1 MRKFLAP
8 CWPRV
13 TAESRVAEEGA
24 QPLNVINIRDNSN
37 NCSSTDQISR
47 LNRELCLWTG
57 SSASCQQ
64 WLQSGSSVSS
74 WRLVCSFP
82 EHTWRPNRWHIP
94 SLMFY
99 GWAGLDVFYL
109 NFILTSSLV
118 MNWAS
123 VSFTLWHNAVSKHA
137 GAFLWLH
144 RINRGPFGERDGMS
158 QRSGPLRVCGNG
170 WTEGLLACVGKARMG
185 CRLPLS
191 TAGDG
196 LRATLSEVGYRAAF
210 LVSDWVSVCSHL
222 RAVKWNICFLMLVS

>member
-24 QPLNVINIRDNSN
+24 QPVNVINIRDNSN

-99 GWAGLDVFYL
+99 GWAGWMFFTWTLFWRAAWL
-109 NFILTSSLV
+109 WTEPLFRSLCDT
-118 MNWAS
+118 
-123 VSFTLWHNAVSKHA
+123 TLWVNMQELFSGCIASTEGPLGEGMGWARGLDRSECVGMGELRDFWLVWEKPEWDV
-137 GAFLWLH
+137 GFLWALLEM
-144 RINRGPFGERDGMS
+144 GWE
-158 QRSGPLRVCGNG
+158 PLCLKLV
-170 WTEGLLACVGKARMG
+170 TELLSWCLTG
-185 CRLPLS
+185 
-191 TAGDG
+191 
-196 LRATLSEVGYRAAF
+196 F
-210 LVSDWVSVCSHL
+210 LCAPIL
-222 RAVKWNICFLMLVS
+222 ELWNETCFHMLVS